1 MQQSQKIYHD
11 EPKDDKSPQKKKYK
25 KMKLSDR
32 EETCNWTQTPV
43 RIREC
48 C

>member
-1 MQQSQKIYHD
+1 MQQSQKVYHD
-11 EPKDDKSPQKKKYK
+11 EPKDDKPQK
-25 KMKLSDR
+25 KMKLLDR